1 LRAAAS
7 KVSSEGLLDLLVGV
21 GDQPLQL
28 AQRGLQIRS
37 LALEFL
43 DVLERLRILLLRQR
57 VHRAE
62 LLAPAIQALEP
73 RGQTV
78 PFLVAQRRLRRRRL
92 ELVPRIAREYRRLYN
107 QSVGIVEA
115 TATSAAPLDDRE
127 LRALQERLENM
138 TNKRVE
144 LTTAVDP
151 RLLGGIQVRIGD
163 MLLDGSVRGRLERL
177 REQLVSGAR

>member
-1 LRAAAS
+1 MPATSTTSRRYAEAIFEIAQRDGTVETWLAQ
-7 KVSSEGLLDLLVGV
+7 LDQVALVARDDNAVRGFENPSAPLDERMALMHRVVGKDMLAPLDNLVGIV
-21 GDQPLQL
+21 
-28 AQRGLQIRS
+28 
-37 LALEFL
+37 
-43 DVLERLRILLLRQR
+43 
-57 VHRAE
+57 
-62 LLAPAIQALEP
+62 
-73 RGQTV
+73 
-78 PFLVAQRRLRRRRL
+78 LRRRRL

-177 REQLVSGAR
+177 RGRIASGTLSV